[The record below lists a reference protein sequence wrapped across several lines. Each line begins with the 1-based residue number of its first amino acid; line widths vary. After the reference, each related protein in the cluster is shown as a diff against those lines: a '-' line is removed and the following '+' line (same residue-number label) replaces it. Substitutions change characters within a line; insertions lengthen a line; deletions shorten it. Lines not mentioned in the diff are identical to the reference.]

1 MIVKGFDS
9 TSPTENLIA
18 GSIVAKR
25 FPHAVLIEGDSA
37 ERRLMLAE
45 KIAAALI
52 CGNADAV
59 PCGECRHCAKAL
71 RRTHPD
77 IIYREP
83 DSGTASPV
91 YKVDSIRDTVDD
103 SYILPN
109 EADIKIYI
117 LSDADKMNIQSQNA
131 FLKTLEEPP
140 AHSMFILLCS
150 SKEGFLPTILSRVTL
165 FSLGEEVRA
174 QPGEDAINAANAVA
188 LSLLDPV
195 EYGIVAAAGVFE
207 KNQKLLLE
215 TLPVIEEIFAAALRI
230 KFDAGEE
237 TAPESARVL
246 AGKLSRKALLN
257 LIESTERIS
266 LALGRNANLNLTI
279 VRLCTCFRSA
289 VKEQE

>member
-9 TSPTENLIA
+9 TSPTEKLIA
-18 GSIVAKR
+18 ESIAAKR

-37 ERRLMLAE
+37 ERRLQLAE

-52 CGNADAV
+52 CGNGDTV
-59 PCGECRHCAKAL
+59 PCGECRDCAKAA
-71 RRTHPD
+71 RKTHPD
-77 IIYREP
+77 IIFREP
-83 DSGTASPV
+83 DSGTASPI
-91 YKVDSIRDTVDD
+91 YKVDSIRDTVED

-109 EADIKIYI
+109 EADIKIYV
-117 LSDADKMNIQSQNA
+117 LADSDKMNTQSQNA

-150 SKEGFLPTILSRVTL
+150 SKEVFLPTILSRVTL
-165 FSLGEEVRA
+165 FSLGEEVRT
-174 QPGEDAINAANAVA
+174 QPGEDAVNAANAVA
-188 LSLLDPV
+188 LSLLEPN
-195 EYGIVAAAGVFE
+195 EYDIVASAGVFE

-215 TLPVIEEIFAAALRI
+215 TLPLLEEIFAAALRI
-230 KFDAGEE
+230 KFDAGEQD
-237 TAPESARVL
+237 APESSRML